1 MNDIDDISADL
12 ILLESQWKGLVNT
25 LEKLQ
30 CEGGSSSVSSLAL
43 HCRKIQELSSSI
55 QSGIRTRFDVLRYK
69 EIEIENRLKD
79 LELRENELG
88 KRSKFKLDEVLIGE
102 GSSLLGLKFIVSDDG
117 ERLLMFLN
125 AHENEHG
132 KLADEVYN
140 VLKMSNNPGK
150 LVWQAVKRVFMEQ
163 RNVGVETNVERRSC
177 LVLLEAL
184 MRARPGI
191 KQGVKKQAIFAAKAW
206 KIKKGM
212 QGEDDM
218 EILLFLMLVGAFGL
232 LGQFKSNEIRS
243 LFKRVAQHKQASLLG
258 HSLGLFEKA
267 APDSCILHS
276 QVKMEQL
283 GEVSNVM
290 SEAIDDTKINSSSPS
305 SADLRFIASTD
316 ADRLLMFLTEH
327 ENDDRIGD
335 DVYNALKTSGKP
347 AKLVLNVVKAGL
359 SERANIGVQRGVV
372 KNSCV
377 ILLEQLMRLRTVISQ
392 KLRKKALGVAQQWKG
407 NIKDNGIYDKEILV
421 FLMLVGAYGLTSEF
435 NIKEIESL
443 FKSVSLHKQAP
454 ILSPILG
461 FVDQTFVR
469 DIYHSQVKIE
479 QSEADNFQ
487 LDSSIPSEPKFE
499 QHIDSSSTRSWP
511 ELKFLSINMN
521 ARGLTLFLSE
531 RVEDHNLMRGEISNA
546 LLLASD
552 PAKLVL
558 DASSFFYRSKSGDG
572 FKGIALSNARKSCIL
587 LLEQLVTC
595 SVQIEPHV
603 NEEALKLAVEW
614 KERMDEK
621 YPQGVMAYGFLQFI
635 ITYRLK
641 SSYNVDEL
649 LFLLVTGSE
658 YRQSPDLCLALGLAD
673 KISILIET
681 LINKNLRLEA
691 ITYICAFD
699 LADKFPPA
707 LLLNAHLKY
716 SKMRKYWKGKKS
728 NMKLNETIDQE
739 TAIMRRVIRCIAD
752 HKLESL
758 YPPQDLE
765 NYILHLERQ
774 KELGNDTAQRE
785 KQKAEKKKDLPIPL
799 TKAKMQQD
807 GERNR
812 PCINMSAE
820 AAPSLFA
827 GAGDNLHLKPSPL
840 EQPISPI
847 ADQSVPCSLWVSAA
861 FCGDTSSFNWQH
873 GCEIGDPWSL
883 EHFTSTRAVDKA
895 APESSIHHAQVKI
908 DQCQSDNFH
917 SDAFVPS
924 EAKFKHCTT
933 CSSTSYGVDLQ
944 SYSTSMD
951 AMGLILFLCKH
962 VEDHNFMRCEIS
974 DALQLAPDPAR
985 LVLDAISTFNIP
997 ESSNTH
1003 EKKWNGFN
1011 SGNLCHVRKS
1021 CILLLEQL
1029 RTFPFQIDPHVN
1041 EEVLKLAF
1049 DWKER
1054 ALKGVVAYGFLQLIV
1069 TYSLIFAYEA
1079 DELFG
1084 LLVIASEYHQSPALC
1099 QALGLTDKI
1108 HGIVQECPLEWVI
1121 SIESKMLLEFF
1132 GCILIKPDG
1141 SLMPPAKS
1149 ALNLTVLIETLV
1161 KKNLRLEAI
1170 GYICALDLV
1179 DKFPPAQILKAHLE
1193 YLMQS
1198 VHQEAQKSHWKPRQ
1212 IRDKKKGAVGKVI
1225 GCIADHKLEKLFPR
1239 KKLENYIRH
1248 LEKQNADANVAARKE
1263 KQKTGRKKTPTAPSA
1278 NTKPQHESGT
1288 KLPSPT
1294 TSSTTGSTTKLSPLQ
1309 LLETFFADQAVSHGL
1324 RDSATFSAT
1333 SNLLSDNQQTD
1344 VAAINDDW
1352 NSD

>member
-30 CEGGSSSVSSLAL
+30 CEGCSSSVSLLAL
-43 HCRKIQELSSSI
+43 QCRKIRELSSSI

-125 AHENEHG
+125 AHENEHE

-150 LVWQAVKRVFMEQ
+150 LGFMEQ
-163 RNVGVETNVERRSC
+163 RNVGVDTNVERRSC

-191 KQGVKKQAIFAAKAW
+191 KKGVKKQAIFVAKAW

-218 EILLFLMLVGAFGL
+218 EILLFLMLE
-232 LGQFKSNEIRS
+232 S
-243 LFKRVAQHKQASLLG
+243 FKRVAQHKQASLLG

-316 ADRLLMFLTEH
+316 ADR
-327 ENDDRIGD
+327 IGD

-347 AKLVLNVVKAGL
+347 AKLVLNVVKAGI

-377 ILLEQLMRLRTVISQ
+377 ILLEQLMRLRPVISQ
-392 KLRKKALGVAQQWKG
+392 KLRRKALGVAQQWKG

-443 FKSVSLHKQAP
+443 FKSVSQHKQAP

-461 FVDQTFVR
+461 FIDQTFVR

-487 LDSSIPSEPKFE
+487 LDSSIPSEPKFD

-521 ARGLTLFLSE
+521 ATGLTLFLSE
-531 RVEDHNLMRGEISNA
+531 HMEDHNLMRGEISNA

-635 ITYRLK
+635 ITYQLK

-649 LFLLVTGSE
+649 LCLLVIGSE

-673 KISILIET
+673 KISMVDWLQYDSEWSINGIGRSKLLWEAKASPGLEPSSTKNCTIRLHLTVLIET

-691 ITYICAFD
+691 IAYICAFD

-707 LLLNAHLKY
+707 HLLNAHLKY
-716 SKMRKYWKGKKS
+716 SKMRKYRKGKKS

-739 TAIMRRVIRCIAD
+739 IAIMRRVIRCIAD

-785 KQKAEKKKDLPIPL
+785 KQKAEKNKDLPIPL

-807 GERNR
+807 GCTK
-812 PCINMSAE
+812 PFASA
-820 AAPSLFA
+820 
-827 GAGDNLHLKPSPL
+827 GGNLHLKPSPL
-840 EQPISPI
+840 EQPVSPI
-847 ADQSVPCSLWVSAA
+847 ADQSVPCSLWGSAA

-924 EAKFKHCTT
+924 EAKFKHYTT

-944 SYSTSMD
+944 YYSTSMD

-985 LVLDAISTFNIP
+985 LVLDAISTFNKP

-1069 TYSLIFAYEA
+1069 TYSLISGYEA

-1099 QALGLTDKI
+1099 LALGLTDKI
-1108 HGIVQECPLEWVI
+1108 H
-1121 SIESKMLLEFF
+1121 
-1132 GCILIKPDG
+1132 
-1141 SLMPPAKS
+1141 
-1149 ALNLTVLIETLV
+1149 VLIETLV

-1170 GYICALDLV
+1170 GYICALDLLIGIF
-1179 DKFPPAQILKAHLE
+1179 DAECA
-1193 YLMQS
+1193 S
-1198 VHQEAQKSHWKPRQ
+1198 RGQKSHWKPRQ

-1263 KQKTGRKKTPTAPSA
+1263 KQKTGRKKTPKAPSA

-1294 TSSTTGSTTKLSPLQ
+1294 STSTTGSTTKLSPLQ

-1344 VAAINDDW
+1344 VAAINDDG

>member
-1 MNDIDDISADL
+1 MNNIDDISADL
-12 ILLESQWKGLVNT
+12 FLLESQWKGLVNT

-30 CEGGSSSVSSLAL
+30 CEGGSSSVSLLAL
-43 HCRKIQELSSSI
+43 QCRKIQELSSSI
-55 QSGIRTRFDVLRYK
+55 QTGIRTRFDVLRYK

-102 GSSLLGLKFIVSDDG
+102 GSPLLGLKFIVSDDG

-125 AHENEHG
+125 AHENEHE

-163 RNVGVETNVERRSC
+163 RNVGVDTNVERRSC

-191 KQGVKKQAIFAAKAW
+191 KKGVKKQAIFAAKAW

-232 LGQFKSNEIRS
+232 LGQFKSNEIRG

-305 SADLRFIASTD
+305 SADLRFVASTD

-347 AKLVLNVVKAGL
+347 AKLVLNVVKAGI

-377 ILLEQLMRLRTVISQ
+377 ILLEQLMRLRPVISQ

-407 NIKDNGIYDKEILV
+407 NIKNNGIYDKEILV

-443 FKSVSLHKQAP
+443 FKSVSQHKQAP

-461 FVDQTFVR
+461 SVDQTFVR

-511 ELKFLSINMN
+511 ELKFLIINMN

-558 DASSFFYRSKSGDG
+558 EASSFFYRSKSGDG

-595 SVQIEPHV
+595 SVQIEPQV
-603 NEEALKLAVEW
+603 NEEAFKLGVEW

-635 ITYRLK
+635 ITYQLK

-649 LFLLVTGSE
+649 LCLLVTGSE

-673 KISILIET
+673 KTSILIET

-691 ITYICAFD
+691 IAYICAFD

-707 LLLNAHLKY
+707 HLLNAHLKY
-716 SKMRKYWKGKKS
+716 SKMRKYRKGKKS

-739 TAIMRRVIRCIAD
+739 IAIMRRVIRCIAD

-807 GERNR
+807 GELNR

-827 GAGDNLHLKPSPL
+827 SAGGNLHLKPSPL
-840 EQPISPI
+840 EQPLSPI
-847 ADQSVPCSLWVSAA
+847 ADQSVPCSLWGSAA

-917 SDAFVPS
+917 SDGFVPS
-924 EAKFKHCTT
+924 EANFKHYTT

-985 LVLDAISTFNIP
+985 LVLDAISTFNKP
-997 ESSNTH
+997 ESLNTH

-1054 ALKGVVAYGFLQLIV
+1054 ALKGVVAYCFLQLIV
-1069 TYSLIFAYEA
+1069 TYSLISGYEA

-1084 LLVIASEYHQSPALC
+1084 LLVIASEYHQCPALC
-1099 QALGLTDKI
+1099 LALGLTDKI
-1108 HGIVQECPLEWVI
+1108 H
-1121 SIESKMLLEFF
+1121 
-1132 GCILIKPDG
+1132 
-1141 SLMPPAKS
+1141 
-1149 ALNLTVLIETLV
+1149 VLIETLV

-1263 KQKTGRKKTPTAPSA
+1263 KQKTGRKKTPKAPSA

-1294 TSSTTGSTTKLSPLQ
+1294 ITSTTGSTTKLSPLQ

-1344 VAAINDDW
+1344 VAAINDDG

>member
-1 MNDIDDISADL
+1 MNNIDDISADL
-12 ILLESQWKGLVNT
+12 FLLESQWKGLVNT

-30 CEGGSSSVSSLAL
+30 CEGGSSSVSLLAL
-43 HCRKIQELSSSI
+43 QCRKIQELSSSI
-55 QSGIRTRFDVLRYK
+55 QTGIRTRFDVLRYK

-102 GSSLLGLKFIVSDDG
+102 GSPLLGLKFIVSDDG

-125 AHENEHG
+125 AHENEHE

-163 RNVGVETNVERRSC
+163 RNVGVDTNVERRSC

-191 KQGVKKQAIFAAKAW
+191 KKGVKKQAIFAAKAW

-232 LGQFKSNEIRS
+232 LGQFKSNEIRG

-347 AKLVLNVVKAGL
+347 AKLVLNVVKAGI

-377 ILLEQLMRLRTVISQ
+377 ILLEQLMRLRPVISQ

-407 NIKDNGIYDKEILV
+407 NIKNNGIYDKEILV

-443 FKSVSLHKQAP
+443 FKSVSQHKQAP

-461 FVDQTFVR
+461 SVDQTFVR

-511 ELKFLSINMN
+511 ELKFLIINMN

-558 DASSFFYRSKSGDG
+558 EASSFFYRSKSGDG

-595 SVQIEPHV
+595 SVQIEPQV
-603 NEEALKLAVEW
+603 NEEAFKLGVEW

-635 ITYRLK
+635 ITYQLK

-649 LFLLVTGSE
+649 LCLLVTGSE

-673 KISILIET
+673 KTSILIET

-691 ITYICAFD
+691 IAYVCAFD

-707 LLLNAHLKY
+707 HLLNAHLKY
-716 SKMRKYWKGKKS
+716 SKMRKYRKGKKS
-728 NMKLNETIDQE
+728 NMKL
-739 TAIMRRVIRCIAD
+739 
-752 HKLESL
+752 
-758 YPPQDLE
+758 DLE

-807 GERNR
+807 GELNR

-827 GAGDNLHLKPSPL
+827 SAGGNLHLKPSPL
-840 EQPISPI
+840 EQPLSPI
-847 ADQSVPCSLWVSAA
+847 ADQSVPCSLWGSAA

-917 SDAFVPS
+917 SDGFVPS
-924 EAKFKHCTT
+924 EANFKHYTT

-985 LVLDAISTFNIP
+985 LVLDAISIFNKP
-997 ESSNTH
+997 ESLNTH

-1049 DWKER
+1049 NWKER
-1054 ALKGVVAYGFLQLIV
+1054 ALKGVVAYCFLQLIV
-1069 TYSLIFAYEA
+1069 TYSLISGYEA

-1084 LLVIASEYHQSPALC
+1084 LLVIASEYHQCPALC
-1099 QALGLTDKI
+1099 LALGLTDKI
-1108 HGIVQECPLEWVI
+1108 H
-1121 SIESKMLLEFF
+1121 
-1132 GCILIKPDG
+1132 
-1141 SLMPPAKS
+1141 
-1149 ALNLTVLIETLV
+1149 VLIETLV

-1263 KQKTGRKKTPTAPSA
+1263 KQKTGRKKTPKAPSA

-1294 TSSTTGSTTKLSPLQ
+1294 ITSTTGSTTKLSPLQ

-1344 VAAINDDW
+1344 VAAINDDG

>member
-30 CEGGSSSVSSLAL
+30 CEGGSSSVSLLAL
-43 HCRKIQELSSSI
+43 QCRKIQELSSSI

-191 KQGVKKQAIFAAKAW
+191 KKGVKKQAIFAAKAW

-232 LGQFKSNEIRS
+232 LGQFESNEIRS

-347 AKLVLNVVKAGL
+347 AKLVLNVVKAGI
-359 SERANIGVQRGVV
+359 SERANIGGQRGVV

-377 ILLEQLMRLRTVISQ
+377 ILLEQLMRLRPVISQ

-487 LDSSIPSEPKFE
+487 LDSSIPSEPEFE

-521 ARGLTLFLSE
+521 ARGLMLFLSE

-641 SSYNVDEL
+641 SSYKVDEL

-673 KISILIET
+673 KISMVDWLQYDSEWSINGIGRSNCTIRLHLTVLVET

-707 LLLNAHLKY
+707 HLLNAHLKY

-739 TAIMRRVIRCIAD
+739 IAIMRRVIRCIAD

-785 KQKAEKKKDLPIPL
+785 KKKAEKKKDLPIPL

-807 GERNR
+807 GELNW

-827 GAGDNLHLKPSPL
+827 SAGGNLHLKPSPL
-840 EQPISPI
+840 EQPISSI

-861 FCGDTSSFNWQH
+861 FCGDTSSFNWPH

-924 EAKFKHCTT
+924 EAKFKHYTT

-944 SYSTSMD
+944 SYSTCMD

-974 DALQLAPDPAR
+974 DALQFAPDPAR

-1099 QALGLTDKI
+1099 LALGLIDKI
-1108 HGIVQECPLEWVI
+1108 H
-1121 SIESKMLLEFF
+1121 
-1132 GCILIKPDG
+1132 
-1141 SLMPPAKS
+1141 
-1149 ALNLTVLIETLV
+1149 VLIETLV

-1225 GCIADHKLEKLFPR
+1225 GCIDDHKLEKLFPR

-1248 LEKQNADANVAARKE
+1248 LEKQNVDANVAARKE
-1263 KQKTGRKKTPTAPSA
+1263 KQKTGRKKTPKAPSA

-1294 TSSTTGSTTKLSPLQ
+1294 TTSTTGST
-1309 LLETFFADQAVSHGL
+1309 
-1324 RDSATFSAT
+1324 
-1333 SNLLSDNQQTD
+1333 
-1344 VAAINDDW
+1344 
-1352 NSD
+1352 